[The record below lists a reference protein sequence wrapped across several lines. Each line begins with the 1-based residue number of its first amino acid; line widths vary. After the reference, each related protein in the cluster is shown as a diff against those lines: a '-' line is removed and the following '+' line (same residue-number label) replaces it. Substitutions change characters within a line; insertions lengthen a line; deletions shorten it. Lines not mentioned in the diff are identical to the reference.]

1 MKMAVVCAN
10 GKAGKWIVKEAVER
24 GLDVTAIV
32 RGENRSAAK
41 NALVKDLFDLTNAD
55 LKGFDV
61 VVDAF
66 GAWTP
71 ETLPL
76 HSASLKHLCDILS
89 GTDTRLLVV
98 GGAGSL
104 YVNPEH
110 SAQVMDGPDF
120 PEVFKPLA
128 TNMGKALDELRGR
141 NDVKWTYISPAGDFQ
156 AEGERTG
163 KYMQAGEEL
172 TLNGRGES
180 IISYADYAIAMVDEA
195 VSGNHIRQRI
205 CVVRA

>member
-41 NALVKDLFDLTNAD
+41 KALVKDLFDLTSAD

-76 HSASLKHLCDILS
+76 HSVSLKHLCDILS

-104 YVNPEH
+104 YVDPEH

-163 KYMQAGEEL
+163 KYIQAGEEL

-180 IISYADYAIAMVDEA
+180 IISYTDYAIAMVDEA